1 LTYFKKPKRSAFPHK
16 YYYPSLMSEKP
27 SSFHKPLG
35 AAFQHAMHRLA
46 PATDLP
52 VAATADLDTLRKKLA
67 LSLGETGLD
76 ATTVIDD
83 LVKAV
88 EGGLIDT
95 AGPRFFGWVIGGSLP
110 AALAADWL
118 TSVWDQNAGMYAT
131 SPAAAVV
138 EEVVGVWLKDL
149 LHLPAT
155 ASFALVTGCQMAH
168 VTCLLAARHALLA
181 RHQWDVEQEGLA
193 SSPPIRIL
201 TSTEKHGSAVRAIRL
216 LGLGEKNILNLDTD
230 AFGRLRKD
238 ALVEGLERSPS
249 QPTILILQAGD
260 LNIGAFD
267 DFATLIPIAK
277 KFGAWVH
284 VDGAFGLWCAASP
297 RLRHL
302 LNGVEAADS
311 WTTDGHKWLN
321 VPFDCGYAFVADRE
335 AHRASLSHRASY
347 LTHASDARDQMDW
360 NPEWSRRGRGF
371 ATYAALRQLGREG
384 VADLIERTC
393 DHALA
398 LVTRIGSLEGAEIVW
413 EPQINQGLVRF
424 LAPGRDPHKGA
435 SAADHDAFTDHIMAE
450 ILASGEAFFTG
461 TTWRGRRA
469 MRVSVCNWQTSS
481 ADVDRVVACVAR
493 ILHAAKEKDKQRH
506 SQ

>member
-1 LTYFKKPKRSAFPHK
+1 
-16 YYYPSLMSEKP
+16 MSEKP
-27 SSFHKPLG
+27 PSFQAPL
-35 AAFQHAMHRLA
+35 AAALKHAMDHLA
-46 PATDLP
+46 PASDLP
-52 VAATADLDTLRKKLA
+52 VAATADLNTLRAKLA
-67 LSLGETGLD
+67 IPLD
-76 ATTVIDD
+76 ESGTEATTVIDD

-88 EGGLIDT
+88 EGGIIDS

-118 TSVWDQNAGMYAT
+118 TSAWDQNAGMYAC

-138 EEVVGVWLKDL
+138 EEVAGAWLKDL
-149 LHLPAT
+149 LHLPAA

-181 RHQWDVEQEGLA
+181 RQQWDVEMEGLA
-193 SSPPIRIL
+193 GSPPIRIL
-201 TSTEKHGSAVRAIRL
+201 TSTEIHGTTVRAIRL
-216 LGLGEKNILNLDTD
+216 LGLGQKNVLDLPVD
-230 AFGRLRKD
+230 AEGRLRED
-238 ALVEGLERSPS
+238 ALIEALEHSPS
-249 QPTILILQAGD
+249 QPTIVVLQAGD
-260 LNIGAFD
+260 LNMGAFD
-267 DFATLIPIAK
+267 DFAKLIPIAK

-302 LNGVEAADS
+302 LNGADGADS
-311 WTTDGHKWLN
+311 WATDGHKWLN
-321 VPFDCGYAFVADRE
+321 VPYDCGYAFVADRE

-347 LTHASDARDQMDW
+347 LTHAEDARDELEW

-371 ATYAALRQLGREG
+371 ATYATLRQLGRRG

-393 DHALA
+393 DYAHA

-413 EPQINQGLVRF
+413 EPQINQGMVRF
-424 LAPGRDPHKGA
+424 IDPREGA
-435 SAADHDAFTDHIMAE
+435 SATDSDAFTDRIMAE

-469 MRVSVCNWQTSS
+469 MRVSVCNWQTSTQ
-481 ADVDRVVACVAR
+481 DVDRVVACVDKILYAAR
-493 ILHAAKEKDKQRH
+493 EKN
-506 SQ
+506 

>member
-1 LTYFKKPKRSAFPHK
+1 VFSHTSSTILIF
-16 YYYPSLMSEKP
+16 MSETP
-27 SSFHKPLG
+27 PSFHAPLA
-35 AAFQHAMHRLA
+35 AAFQHAMHRLSPASA
-46 PATDLP
+46 PS
-52 VAATADLDTLRKKLA
+52 VAATADLATLRTR
-67 LSLGETGLD
+67 LSIPLGQSSTD
-76 ATTVIDD
+76 ATAVIDD

-88 EGGLIDT
+88 EGGIIDT
-95 AGPRFFGWVIGGSLP
+95 AGPRFFGWVSGGSLP

-138 EEVVGVWLKDL
+138 EEVVGAWLKDL
-149 LHLPAT
+149 LQLPET

-181 RHQWDVEQEGLA
+181 RHQWDVEKEGLA
-193 SSPPIRIL
+193 GSPPIRIL
-201 TSTEKHGSAVRAIRL
+201 TSTEKHGSTVRAIRL
-216 LGLGEKNILNLDTD
+216 LGLGEKNILNLNTD
-230 AFGRLRKD
+230 DDGRLSEN
-238 ALVEGLERSPS
+238 ALVEALEAAPS
-249 QPTILILQAGD
+249 QPTIVILQAGD

-302 LNGVEAADS
+302 LAGADGADS

-321 VPFDCGYAFVADRE
+321 VPFDCGYAFVRDRE
-335 AHRASLSHRASY
+335 AHRASLSHHASY
-347 LTHASDARDQMDW
+347 LTHAEEARDQIDW

-371 ATYAALRQLGREG
+371 ATYAALRQLGTQG
-384 VADLIERTC
+384 VAHLIERTC
-393 DHALA
+393 DHAHA
-398 LVTRIGSLEGAEIVW
+398 LVTRIGSLEGAEVVW

-424 LAPGRDPHKGA
+424 LDPRPNA
-435 SAADHDAFTDHIMAE
+435 STTDSDAFTDRIMAE

-461 TTWRGRRA
+461 TTWHGRRA
-469 MRVSVCNWQTSS
+469 MRVSVCNWQTCTK
-481 ADVDRVVACVAR
+481 DVDHVVACVAE
-493 ILHAAKEKDKQRH
+493 ILHAAREN
-506 SQ
+506 

>member
-1 LTYFKKPKRSAFPHK
+1 MNQKLPSFQAPLTAALHHAIDHLTPESA
-16 YYYPSLMSEKP
+16 
-27 SSFHKPLG
+27 SS
-35 AAFQHAMHRLA
+35 
-46 PATDLP
+46 
-52 VAATADLDTLRKKLA
+52 VAATADLATLRTK
-67 LSLGETGLD
+67 LSLPLEKSGRD
-76 ATTVIDD
+76 ATEIIND

-88 EGGLIDT
+88 EGGIIDS

-118 TSVWDQNAGMYAT
+118 TSAWDQNAGMYAT

-138 EEVVGVWLKDL
+138 EEVVGTWLKDL
-149 LHLPAT
+149 LHLPST

-181 RHQWDVEQEGLA
+181 RRQWNVEKEGLA
-193 SSPPIRIL
+193 GSPPIRIL
-201 TSTEKHGSAVRAIRL
+201 TSTEVHGSIVRAVRM
-216 LGLGEKNILNLDTD
+216 LGLGEKHIQGLTVD
-230 AFGRLRKD
+230 ANGRLRED
-238 ALVEGLERSPS
+238 ALIEALETSPD
-249 QPTILILQAGD
+249 QPTILVLQAGD

-267 DFATLIPIAK
+267 DFASLIPIAK
-277 KFGAWVH
+277 KHGAWVH

-302 LNGVEAADS
+302 LHGAEAADS

-321 VPFDCGYAFVADRE
+321 VPFDCGYAFVADPE

-371 ATYAALRQLGREG
+371 ATYAALQQLGRQG

-393 DHALA
+393 DHAHA
-398 LVTRIGSLEGAEIVW
+398 LVTRIGALEGAEVVW

-424 LAPGRDPHKGA
+424 LNPRKAHPKDD
-435 SAADHDAFTDHIMAE
+435 ADNDDTLTDRIIAE

-461 TTWRGRRA
+461 TTWHGRRA
-469 MRVSVCNWQTSS
+469 MRVSVCNWQTSTH
-481 ADVDRVVACVAR
+481 DVDRVVACVDR
-493 ILHAAKEKDKQRH
+493 ILHAAREKK
-506 SQ
+506 

>member
-1 LTYFKKPKRSAFPHK
+1 
-16 YYYPSLMSEKP
+16 MSEKLP
-27 SSFHKPLG
+27 SFQAPL
-35 AAFQHAMHRLA
+35 AAAHQHAMHHLA
-46 PATDLP
+46 PRSSSS
-52 VAATADLDTLRKKLA
+52 VAATADLATLRTKLA
-67 LSLGETGLD
+67 VPLGESGMD
-76 ATTVIDD
+76 ATEVINQ

-88 EGGLIDT
+88 EGGIIDT

-118 TSVWDQNAGMYAT
+118 TSAWDQNAGMYAT

-138 EEVVGVWLKDL
+138 EEVAGEWLKDL
-149 LHLPAT
+149 LNLPQT

-181 RHQWDVEQEGLA
+181 RHHWDVEQEGLA
-193 SSPPIRIL
+193 GSPPIRIL
-201 TSTEKHGSAVRAIRL
+201 TSTEKHGSTIRAIRL
-216 LGLGEKNILNLDTD
+216 LGLGEKNILNLPTD
-230 AFGRLRKD
+230 AEGRLRAD
-238 ALVEGLERSPS
+238 ALAAALESSPS
-249 QPTILILQAGD
+249 QPTILVLQAGD

-267 DFATLIPIAK
+267 NFETLIPIAK
-277 KFGAWVH
+277 KFNAWVH
-284 VDGAFGLWCAASP
+284 IDGAFGLWCAASS

-302 LNGVEAADS
+302 LAGADAADS

-335 AHRASLSHRASY
+335 AHHASLSHRASY
-347 LTHASDARDQMDW
+347 LTHAESARDQLDW

-371 ATYAALRQLGREG
+371 ATYAALRQLGRQG
-384 VADLIERTC
+384 VAELIERTC
-393 DHALA
+393 DCAHA

-424 LAPGRDPHKGA
+424 LDPRGGA
-435 SAADHDAFTDHIMAE
+435 SATDNDAFTDRIMAD

-469 MRVSVCNWQTSS
+469 MRVSVCNWQTS
-481 ADVDRVVACVAR
+481 AGDIDRVVACVSR
-493 ILHAAKEKDKQRH
+493 ILQVATTKN
-506 SQ
+506 